1 MLTHVLLDLDETLIC
16 STRSEMPLD
25 TENYKRV
32 KHLTHYVNE
41 PFVIFERPFLQEFL
55 DYIFSHY
62 KVSIFTAS
70 SKDYCL
76 FIVDKFLLTK
86 PERNIEFVF
95 FSYHCEISEKRY
107 AGNNKRLKL
116 LTHDFDL
123 QDLFDLS
130 STVLIDDREHWAID
144 QPDLVIN
151 VKPFNIE
158 EKDSENDME
167 LVTVM
172 GQLEA
177 KRNEK
182 SKE

>member
-16 STRSEMPLD
+16 STRSDSPLD

-32 KHLTHYVNE
+32 KHLTHHINE
-41 PFVIFERPFLQEFL
+41 PFTIFERPYLQEFL
-55 DYIFSHY
+55 DYVFSHY

-76 FIVDKFLLTK
+76 FIIDKFLLTK

-107 AGNNKRLKL
+107 AGNNKRLSL
-116 LTHDFDL
+116 LSNDFDL
-123 QDLFDLS
+123 QELFPLD
-130 STVLIDDREHWAID
+130 TIVLIDDREHWAKD
-144 QPDLVIN
+144 QQDLVIN
-151 VKPFNIE
+151 VKPFQIE
-158 EKDSENDME
+158 DADSENDIE

-172 GQLEA
+172 AQLES
-177 KRNEK
+177 KRLSN
-182 SKE
+182 

>member
-32 KHLTHYVNE
+32 KHLTHHINE
-41 PFVIFERPFLQEFL
+41 PFTIFERPHLQEFL

-62 KVSIFTAS
+62 KVSVFTAS

-76 FIVDKFLLTK
+76 FIIDKFLLTK

-107 AGNNKRLKL
+107 SGNSKRLNL

-123 QDLFDLS
+123 QEMFPLE
-130 STVLIDDREHWAID
+130 STILIDDREHWAID
-144 QPDLVIN
+144 QQNLVVNI
-151 VKPFNIE
+151 KPFHVE
-158 EKDSENDME
+158 EEESENDIE

-172 GQLEA
+172 AQLES
-177 KRNEK
+177 KRLEEK
-182 SKE
+182 